1 MKTATLVNAFTNVAA
16 KEKGKSEELK
26 PEQAQMLQEWVGGE
40 NEVKAQDREVI
51 IMEILWKG
59 KKG

>member
-1 MKTATLVNAFTNVAA
+1 MKTATLVNVFTNVAA

>member
-1 MKTATLVNAFTNVAA
+1 MKTATLVNAFTNMAA

>member
-26 PEQAQMLQEWVGGE
+26 SEQAQMLQEWVGGE

>member
-26 PEQAQMLQEWVGGE
+26 PEQAQMLQE
-40 NEVKAQDREVI
+40 
-51 IMEILWKG
+51 
-59 KKG
+59 